1 MSAIRAFGSFF
12 TLGALAL
19 SLPTVTGAEQK
30 PERGKAAERDE
41 GARKGVVTGVVTAKG
56 KTWIEVKGDGEERA
70 RRYVP
75 HWRGGAAASGG
86 GPDQEVVARIA
97 EVPVHSRVQLDW
109 VFEERPRIEKIEVL
123 GHGPDAGK
131 DAPGHEKRS
140 GSIAGE
146 VKSKKPLGENVAIEV
161 LAPGEEKARSY
172 CVKHD
177 PKAKGPLAEVLRA
190 VRAAGVGDQVTF
202 DWEAT
207 HHGPAIVR
215 FEVQKKADEKKHK

>member
-1 MSAIRAFGSFF
+1 MFAIRAFGGLF
-12 TLGALAL
+12 TLAALTL
-19 SLPTVTGAEQK
+19 SLPIVMGAQQK
-30 PERGKAAERDE
+30 VERGKAAERGE

-75 HWRGGAAASGG
+75 HWRGDAPASGG
-86 GPDQEVVARIA
+86 GPDKEVVAKIA
-97 EVPVHSRVQLDW
+97 EVRVHSRVQLDW
-109 VFEERPRIEKIEVL
+109 VFEERPRVEKIEVL
-123 GHGPDAGK
+123 GNGPDAGK
-131 DAPGHEKRS
+131 DAPDHGKRS
-140 GSIAGE
+140 GTIAGE
-146 VKSKKPLGENVAIEV
+146 VKSKKQLGENVAIEV

-172 CVKHD
+172 HVKYD
-177 PKAKGPLAEVLRA
+177 PKAKGPIPEVLGA

-215 FEVQKKADEKKHK
+215 FEVQKKADEKKGK